1 MKIFE
6 IVPSDFFS
14 VLVSPNR
21 EIYVDALTK
30 LYEMFQTEINIRL
43 KDFLAEVELLL
54 EDRQYV
60 IEEDDRADEPEFDS
74 LRGKAR
80 LIESRLEKTRW
91 VEREYLDG
99 SFTEIITLNS
109 YAIIVMRMLDEL
121 MRDGASE
128 YNSLVFSTYSALNQA
143 YTDSRDRM
151 FEALLVAKNNTEKL
165 DYELRTFYHGIR
177 GYLRI
182 IRENSDVNLLLQN
195 HFEAYKNEADRVYHP
210 IKTMDSLSRYSGPI
224 CNILTEVHYDEALLQ
239 QMTEKAMATKSYLSE
254 EDARQDVLNTIE
266 KIIDSYRVIRQLVD
280 EIDAKHSSLTKQS
293 VDKIR
298 YVMSADQSI
307 KGKLVELMKAYAQAE
322 GEQETE
328 IISILQAYIQVN
340 RQDYMDKGSLWHK
353 NIRNRRIDAPPM
365 SLPEDASIDE
375 EVMAA
380 VSKKMKN
387 GYSEARVRAFMQG
400 LFTDGQKQVSSTDIS
415 VENDSDYI
423 LTLLSVVSAFKGQRG
438 FSIELEDG
446 FMLKDQYRIP
456 RFVLYKGGKP
466 RVE

>member
-99 SFTEIITLNS
+99 SFTEIITPNS

-254 EDARQDVLNTIE
+254 
-266 KIIDSYRVIRQLVD
+266 
-280 EIDAKHSSLTKQS
+280 
-293 VDKIR
+293 
-298 YVMSADQSI
+298 
-307 KGKLVELMKAYAQAE
+307 
-322 GEQETE
+322 
-328 IISILQAYIQVN
+328 
-340 RQDYMDKGSLWHK
+340 
-353 NIRNRRIDAPPM
+353 
-365 SLPEDASIDE
+365 
-375 EVMAA
+375 
-380 VSKKMKN
+380 
-387 GYSEARVRAFMQG
+387 
-400 LFTDGQKQVSSTDIS
+400 
-415 VENDSDYI
+415 
-423 LTLLSVVSAFKGQRG
+423 
-438 FSIELEDG
+438 
-446 FMLKDQYRIP
+446 
-456 RFVLYKGGKP
+456 
-466 RVE
+466 